1 MMEGG
6 GDLPSTPLSP
16 PTSGNTT
23 TEQVTAELATPGKQN
38 ISSGISS
45 GNRGGRSVKTGA
57 GGVLP
62 ASDGR
67 DNVFDKPPL
76 LPCEEVATVAM
87 VPPGMGVDNGEGGGE
102 AQPEVFQQTEKNVSY
117 KYTRE
122 ELMARYWGIN
132 MEQVKRVKALL
143 RLGVDEDDLAIASKL
158 LKLGR
163 PVDDAP
169 LSKEEQ
175 LLGYTASQR
184 QRMKALH
191 TLGLTEESFERCRAL
206 MLSSLGPTAFG
217 TDVDKTAE
225 NAARAAEEEGWTPS
239 TKTRRWYS
247 HSIPDVNGLFR
258 PKSFN
263 YGHLTG
269 PLKEL
274 SMEGQAYRV
283 EPVSQKTGFAFP
295 KSTRGNCCQTHR
307 RWERQA

>member
-1 MMEGG
+1 MEGG

-163 PVDDAP
+163 CVSMCYCDLAIA
-169 LSKEEQ
+169 SK
-175 LLGYTASQR
+175 LLKLGRCVSMCYCDLAIAS
-184 QRMKALH
+184 KLLK
-191 TLGLTEESFERCRAL
+191 LGRCVSMCYCDLAIASKLLKLGRCVSMCYCACAF
-206 MLSSLGPTAFG
+206 ML
-217 TDVDKTAE
+217 
-225 NAARAAEEEGWTPS
+225 
-239 TKTRRWYS
+239 
-247 HSIPDVNGLFR
+247 
-258 PKSFN
+258 
-263 YGHLTG
+263 
-269 PLKEL
+269 
-274 SMEGQAYRV
+274 
-283 EPVSQKTGFAFP
+283 
-295 KSTRGNCCQTHR
+295 
-307 RWERQA
+307 